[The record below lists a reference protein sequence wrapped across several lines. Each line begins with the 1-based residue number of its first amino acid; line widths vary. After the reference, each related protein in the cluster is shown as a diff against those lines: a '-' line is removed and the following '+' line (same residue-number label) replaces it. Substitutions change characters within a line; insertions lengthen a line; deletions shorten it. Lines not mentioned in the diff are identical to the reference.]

1 MAVRFAA
8 VSSAV
13 VTSAIVSVGVPSS
26 SVIVTVP
33 VAEEIVEL
41 VGLLRPMEKV
51 SFTSSK
57 ES

>member
-1 MAVRFAA
+1 MVVRFAA
-8 VSSAV
+8 FSLAV

-26 SVIVTVP
+26 SVMVTVP
-33 VAEEIVEL
+33 VAEAIVAL
-41 VGLLRPMEKV
+41 LGLLRPTVKV

>member
-1 MAVRFAA
+1 MRFAA
-8 VSSAV
+8 FSLAV

-26 SVIVTVP
+26 SVMVTVP
-33 VAEEIVEL
+33 VAEAIVAL
-41 VGLLRPMEKV
+41 LGLLRPTVKV

>member
-33 VAEEIVEL
+33 VASEIDALVEL
-41 VGLLRPMEKV
+41 LRSMSNV
-51 SFTSSK
+51 SFVSSK
-57 ES
+57 AS